1 MFTITYI
8 NLMIIIFQLITIQK
22 WKVSYSLTLG
32 WRNSITPMKASR
44 GRVVDDS
51 PMMPPLMLMLF
62 L

>member
-1 MFTITYI
+1 
-8 NLMIIIFQLITIQK
+8 MIIIFQLITIQK

-32 WRNSITPMKASR
+32 WRNSITPTKASR

-51 PMMPPLMLMLF
+51 PMRPPLMLMLF